1 MRTGRHRV
9 HSNNQKCFQI
19 YVRPP
24 PNRVSARFD
33 CRVRCRVDMFHRAHL
48 DGGSS
53 HHPDG
58 PGLSDC
64 PTPLYAAAA
73 GPGRS
78 RARTAERSEA
88 CSSPPAPLELV
99 LVVSDV
105 RRCKDTPT
113 TLGKAVIVPDT
124 GGILATV
131 YFSCVERFATSAG
144 TDFAVLLGRVAAHE
158 LGHLML
164 NSSVHAH
171 HGLMRPHWTLDEV
184 RLNRAADWVFTAGDV
199 AAMHAPPAEQ

>member
-1 MRTGRHRV
+1 M
-9 HSNNQKCFQI
+9 
-19 YVRPP
+19 
-24 PNRVSARFD
+24 
-33 CRVRCRVDMFHRAHL
+33 
-48 DGGSS
+48 
-53 HHPDG
+53 
-58 PGLSDC
+58 
-64 PTPLYAAAA
+64 
-73 GPGRS
+73 
-78 RARTAERSEA
+78 
-88 CSSPPAPLELV
+88 
-99 LVVSDV
+99 SDV

>member
-1 MRTGRHRV
+1 M
-9 HSNNQKCFQI
+9 KEWP
-19 YVRPP
+19 RP
-24 PNRVSARFD
+24 R
-33 CRVRCRVDMFHRAHL
+33 
-48 DGGSS
+48 
-53 HHPDG
+53 G
-58 PGLSDC
+58 PGTCSD
-64 PTPLYAAAA
+64 PVPVRDSRTEPLAHR
-73 GPGRS
+73 GEDVSLLLLTLLVGRRLGTES
-78 RARTAERSEA
+78 RQHGGQGDVQWRQCTSTSADRSEA
-88 CSSPPAPLELV
+88 CSSPPAPLEVL

-105 RRCKDTPT
+105 RRCEGTPT
-113 TLGKAVIVPDT
+113 TLGKALIVPDT

-144 TDFAVLLGRVAAHE
+144 TDVAVLLGRVAAHE